1 MMKKIDL
8 DISGSYNPVAVL
20 QNKTIRRSAEKFF
33 AQNKENSNIRLGRW
47 MNKRGNV
54 VDNAVDESYLYFK
67 DLGGYILVQKS
78 VFLYRNPSY
87 EDRLRLR

>member
-1 MMKKIDL
+1 MKKIDL
-8 DISGSYNPVAVL
+8 DTFDWYNPVGVL

-33 AQNKENSNIRLGRW
+33 VQNKDNPDVRLGRW

-54 VDNAVDESYLYFK
+54 VDNAVDKSYLYFK

>member
-1 MMKKIDL
+1 MKKIDL
-8 DISGSYNPVAVL
+8 DINGWYNPVGVL

-33 AQNKENSNIRLGRW
+33 VQNKDNSNIRFGQW
-47 MNKRGNV
+47 MNRRGNI

-67 DLGGYILVQKS
+67 DLGDYILVQKS
-78 VFLYRNPSY
+78 VFLDRNPSY

>member
-1 MMKKIDL
+1 MKKINL
-8 DISGSYNPVAVL
+8 EINGWYNPVGVL

-33 AQNKENSNIRLGRW
+33 VQNKDNPDIRRGRW
-47 MNKRGNV
+47 INKRGDII
-54 VDNAVDESYLYFK
+54 DNNDDESYLYFK
-67 DLGGYILVQKS
+67 DFGDYILVQKS